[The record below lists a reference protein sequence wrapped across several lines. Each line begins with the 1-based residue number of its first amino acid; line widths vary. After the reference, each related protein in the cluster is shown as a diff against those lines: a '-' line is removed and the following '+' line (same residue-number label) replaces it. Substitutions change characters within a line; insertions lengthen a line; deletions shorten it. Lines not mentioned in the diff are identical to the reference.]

1 MGWNLDDYETVDTRI
16 HKFWDAF
23 PMGRIETE
31 LLSHERDRFIT
42 IARLYRTDVDT
53 TPFATG
59 HAEELVSD
67 RGVNSTS
74 ALENAETS
82 AIGRALA
89 SAGLSAK
96 GKRASRAEMEK
107 VQRLSTQ
114 KAGAPNPDQ
123 HRVSGDS
130 PIVKR
135 PFVGTADDT
144 KVIPNEPETIVWDD
158 QESKAF
164 SDDGDF
170 MKVLQESLGAEPIK
184 YTCKHGERVFK
195 SGESKANGKPWA
207 MWSCIEKIKGQQCE
221 PVWGKLS
228 DGKWLFELKAV
239 NHG

>member
-1 MGWNLDDYETVDTRI
+1 MGWNLDDYETVDSRI
-16 HKFWDAF
+16 HKFWDSY

-31 LLSHERDRFIT
+31 LLSHERDRFIVV
-42 IARLYRTDVDT
+42 ARLYRTDVDQLA
-53 TPFATG
+53 FATG
-59 HAEELVSD
+59 HAEEVVSD

-96 GKRASRAEMEK
+96 GKPSKQEMEK
-107 VQRLSTQ
+107 VAR
-114 KAGAPNPDQ
+114 
-123 HRVSGDS
+123 HGDS
-130 PIVKR
+130 PLVKR
-135 PFVGTADDT
+135 PFVGEE
-144 KVIPNEPETIVWDD
+144 KPVPNEPNTIVWDD
-158 QESKAF
+158 VEAKAF
-164 SDDGDF
+164 SDDGAF
-170 MKVLQESLGAEPIK
+170 IKHLEEALGAEPIK
-184 YTCKHGERVFK
+184 YMCKHGERVFK

-221 PVWGKLS
+221 PMWGKLS

>member
-1 MGWNLDDYETVDTRI
+1 MAWNLEDYETVDSRI
-16 HKFWDAF
+16 HRFWESY

-31 LLSHERDRFIT
+31 LLSHERDRFIVC
-42 IARLYRTDVDT
+42 ARLYRTDVDQLA
-53 TPFATG
+53 FASG

-96 GKRASRAEMEK
+96 GKRASRTEMAK
-107 VQRLSTQ
+107 VQRLQ
-114 KAGAPNPDQ
+114 PEPEQEKP
-123 HRVSGDS
+123 R
-130 PIVKR
+130 
-135 PFVGTADDT
+135 
-144 KVIPNEPETIVWDD
+144 PNEPQTVVWDVE
-158 QESKAF
+158 ESKAF

-170 MKVLQESLGAEPIK
+170 LKVLNDTLGAEPIT
-184 YTCKHGERVFK
+184 YGCRHGNRVFK

-207 MWSCIEKIKGQQCE
+207 MWACIETRKANQCE
-221 PVWGKLS
+221 PMWGKLS

>member
-1 MGWNLDDYETVDTRI
+1 MAWNLEDYETVDSRI
-16 HKFWDAF
+16 HRFWESY

-31 LLSHERDRFIT
+31 LLSHERDRFIVC
-42 IARLYRTDVDT
+42 ARLYRTDVDNLA
-53 TPFATG
+53 FASG

-96 GKRASRAEMEK
+96 GKRASRTEMAK
-107 VQRLSTQ
+107 VQRFQ
-114 KAGAPNPDQ
+114 PEPEQEKP
-123 HRVSGDS
+123 
-130 PIVKR
+130 
-135 PFVGTADDT
+135 
-144 KVIPNEPETIVWDD
+144 IPNEPQTVVWDVE
-158 QESKAF
+158 ESKAF

-170 MKVLQESLGAEPIK
+170 LKVLNDTLGAEPIT
-184 YTCKHGERVFK
+184 YGCKHGNRVFK
-195 SGESKANGKPWA
+195 SGESKTTGKPWA
-207 MWSCIEKIKGQQCE
+207 MWACIETRKASQCE
-221 PVWGKLS
+221 PMWGKLS

>member
-1 MGWNLDDYETVDTRI
+1 MAWNLEDYETVDSRI
-16 HKFWDAF
+16 HRFWESY

-31 LLSHERDRFIT
+31 LLSHERDRFIVC
-42 IARLYRTDVDT
+42 ARLYRTDVDNLA
-53 TPFATG
+53 FASG

-96 GKRASRAEMEK
+96 GKRASRTEMAK
-107 VQRLSTQ
+107 VQRLQ
-114 KAGAPNPDQ
+114 PEPEQEKP
-123 HRVSGDS
+123 
-130 PIVKR
+130 
-135 PFVGTADDT
+135 
-144 KVIPNEPETIVWDD
+144 IPNEPQTVVWDVE
-158 QESKAF
+158 ESKAF

-170 MKVLQESLGAEPIK
+170 LEVLNDTLGAEPIT
-184 YTCKHGERVFK
+184 YGCKHGNRVFK
-195 SGESKANGKPWA
+195 SGDSKTNGKPWA
-207 MWSCIEKIKGQQCE
+207 MWACIETRKANQCE
-221 PVWGKLS
+221 PMWGKLS

>member
-1 MGWNLDDYETVDTRI
+1 MAWNLEDYETVDSRI
-16 HKFWDAF
+16 HRFWESY

-31 LLSHERDRFIT
+31 LLSHERDRFIVC
-42 IARLYRTDVDT
+42 ARLYRTDVDQLA
-53 TPFATG
+53 FASG

-96 GKRASRAEMEK
+96 GKRASRTEMAK
-107 VQRLSTQ
+107 VERLSVH
-114 KAGAPNPDQ
+114 KARPENVDQ
-123 HRVSGDS
+123 HQTEASEK
-130 PIVKR
+130 P
-135 PFVGTADDT
+135 
-144 KVIPNEPETIVWDD
+144 IPNEPQTVVWDVE
-158 QESKAF
+158 ESKAF

-170 MKVLQESLGAEPIK
+170 LKVLNDTLGAEPIT
-184 YTCKHGERVFK
+184 YGCKHGNRVFK
-195 SGESKANGKPWA
+195 QGDSRSSGKPWA
-207 MWSCIEKIKGQQCE
+207 MWACIETRKANQCE
-221 PVWGKLS
+221 PMWGKLS